1 MNFKD
6 YFSTQSVDYKKFRP
20 EYPQELIE
28 FLVAKCGKHEVAWDC
43 ATGNGQVAVKL
54 SPYFKT
60 VFATDA
66 SAQQIAAATHL
77 DNVNYYVDT
86 AEHSNLDDECIDL
99 ITVAQAAHWFN
110 LELFY
115 KEVQRVAKPG
125 AVLAVWG
132 YANHSISVDIDKVVL
147 KLYKDIL
154 HHYWPKERFLVEQGY
169 NDIVL
174 PFKPIETP
182 YFSIVKQI
190 NLHELIGYL
199 NTWSATQLYI
209 QKNNNNP
216 ISLIYEELSKV
227 WGNAENIKE
236 IKWPVFLKTAYII

>member
-1 MNFKD
+1 
-6 YFSTQSVDYKKFRP
+6 
-20 EYPQELIE
+20 
-28 FLVAKCGKHEVAWDC
+28 
-43 ATGNGQVAVKL
+43 
-54 SPYFKT
+54 
-60 VFATDA
+60 
-66 SAQQIAAATHL
+66 
-77 DNVNYYVDT
+77 
-86 AEHSNLDDECIDL
+86 
-99 ITVAQAAHWFN
+99 
-110 LELFY
+110 
-115 KEVQRVAKPG
+115 
-125 AVLAVWG
+125 
-132 YANHSISVDIDKVVL
+132 
-147 KLYKDIL
+147 
-154 HHYWPKERFLVEQGY
+154 
-169 NDIVL
+169 L